1 MANKQITFWINE
13 EDRRRFSERYKTSM
27 SKFFRNC
34 IKLALLD
41 KKFFNDVY
49 FMDLQEDIETT
60 TPLQE
65 SIF

>member
-1 MANKQITFWINE
+1 MDKKQITFWINE

-49 FMDLQEDIETT
+49 FMDLQEDIETS

>member
-1 MANKQITFWINE
+1 MDKKQITFWINE
-13 EDRRRFSERYKTSM
+13 EDRRRFSDRYKTSM

-49 FMDLQEDIETT
+49 FMDLQEDIETS

>member
-1 MANKQITFWINE
+1 MIKKQITFWINE

-41 KKFFNDVY
+41 TKFFNDVY

>member
-1 MANKQITFWINE
+1 MDKKQITFWING

-60 TPLQE
+60 TPLQK

>member
-1 MANKQITFWINE
+1 MDKKQITFWINE

>member
-1 MANKQITFWINE
+1 MNKKQITFWINE

>member
-1 MANKQITFWINE
+1 MDKKQITFWINE
-13 EDRRRFSERYKTSM
+13 EDRKRFSERYKTSM

>member
-1 MANKQITFWINE
+1 MDKKQITFWINE

-49 FMDLQEDIETT
+49 FMDLQEDTETT

>member
-1 MANKQITFWINE
+1 MDKKQITFWINE
-13 EDRRRFSERYKTSM
+13 EDRKRFSERYKTSM

-34 IKLALLD
+34 IKLALMD

>member
-1 MANKQITFWINE
+1 MNKKQITFWINE
-13 EDRRRFSERYKTSM
+13 EDRKRFSERYKTSM

-49 FMDLQEDIETT
+49 FMDLQEGIETT

>member
-1 MANKQITFWINE
+1 MDKKQITFWINE

-49 FMDLQEDIETT
+49 FMDLQDDIETT

>member
-1 MANKQITFWINE
+1 MDKKQITFWINE

-34 IKLALLD
+34 IKLALMD